1 MEKHLFM
8 KKKIVLTTV
17 HCKSSNVN
25 RVRLMNLIRWEGC
38 SYSGF
43 VLYLKILV
51 VVKYFFKYCG
61 SQDIFACS
69 ILQTTHLGK
78 GYLSCEFLFCLQ
90 KFSIFA
96 CQKKI
101 FPRAKDRVMCK
112 LLWFELH
119 FGHNSI
125 LFYSSLPPVLSNAK
139 KKTPKP
145 SNLSD
150 HNHQL
155 KLVMLMCLGLNLKLN
170 CENSVIS
177 SPCNNI
183 LASCIKNSPFM
194 WIYWKITP
202 K

>member
-1 MEKHLFM
+1 MHVAFCRQHTLERGTWVPSSFF
-8 KKKIVLTTV
+8 VS
-17 HCKSSNVN
+17 KSSA
-25 RVRLMNLIRWEGC
+25 
-38 SYSGF
+38 
-43 VLYLKILV
+43 YLLV
-51 VVKYFFKYCG
+51 K
-61 SQDIFACS
+61 
-69 ILQTTHLGK
+69 
-78 GYLSCEFLFCLQ
+78 
-90 KFSIFA
+90 
-96 CQKKI
+96 KKI

-139 KKTPKP
+139 KKKQKP